1 MTTADR
7 KLIRQVLD
15 ELSSRQHITE
25 FRIGGA
31 LGADTE
37 ALQALY
43 ASRAKHG
50 TSFVIR
56 VILPAT
62 RESQP
67 QEASKF
73 MHLADIIEE
82 LGYDPSLPSS
92 YLKRNEEGI
101 VSPSDVVIAFWDG
114 RERSGTASTIRTAE
128 RLGVKVVKIQIQGK
142 KN

>member
-1 MTTADR
+1 MTPADR

-43 ASRAKHG
+43 DSRAKHG
-50 TSFVIR
+50 ASFVIR

-62 RESQP
+62 RSSQP
-67 QEASKF
+67 QGASKF
-73 MHLADIIEE
+73 MHLADIVEE
-82 LGYDPSLPSS
+82 LGYDPSLASS

-114 RERSGTASTIRTAE
+114 RERSGTASTIRAAE
-128 RLGVKVVKIQIQGK
+128 RLGVKVVKIQVQGK